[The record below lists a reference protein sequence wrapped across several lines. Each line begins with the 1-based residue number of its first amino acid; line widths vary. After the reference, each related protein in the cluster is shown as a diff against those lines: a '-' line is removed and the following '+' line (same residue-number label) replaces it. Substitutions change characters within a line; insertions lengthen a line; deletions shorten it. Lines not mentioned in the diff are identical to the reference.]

1 MKSYSITR
9 RLIAT
14 ALLVEM
20 LAALSISTAAMLYER
35 HQRFRA
41 FDIMLRGRADSLL
54 GAVQDAEDSQDNVML
69 DGTEVNFP
77 AEDIYEVQDAGGR
90 VHDRALYPPPRPSP
104 RSTAP
109 THPLRTRRR
118 GPIGRASARSSK

>member
-9 RLIAT
+9 RLIIT
-14 ALLVEM
+14 VLLVEL

-54 GAVQDAEDSQDNVML
+54 GAVQDAEDKQDNVML

-77 AEDIYEVQDAGGR
+77 ERGYLPSAGCQRPCPGALAELERAGSRLAGGE
-90 VHDRALYPPPRPSP
+90 DREVPQSPCQRYPLP
-104 RSTAP
+104 
-109 THPLRTRRR
+109 
-118 GPIGRASARSSK
+118 GNEN